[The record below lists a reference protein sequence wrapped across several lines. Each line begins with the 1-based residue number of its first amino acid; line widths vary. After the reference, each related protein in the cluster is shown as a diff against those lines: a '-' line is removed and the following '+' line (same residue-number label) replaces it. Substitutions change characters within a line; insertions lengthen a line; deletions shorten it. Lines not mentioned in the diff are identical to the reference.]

1 LGKIKDVPNHQPAIH
16 PYPSNPELDPSLWGF
31 EAIGPGRECWGLTNH
46 PPLLPGMAWGT
57 VATLEASSTTA
68 KSHRFL
74 GIEWEN
80 DLTKKKTF
88 RGNRV

>member
-1 LGKIKDVPNHQPAIH
+1 MFQTTNQQSIHIH
-16 PYPSNPELDPSLWGF
+16 PTQNWTPACGDLKPSVQAANAGAQQITHHCYLGWLGE
-31 EAIGPGRECWGLTNH
+31 
-46 PPLLPGMAWGT
+46 T

-68 KSHRFL
+68 KSHGFL